1 MRCGDKDFC
10 EYCGRYIPDANAT
23 DSTYKR
29 CSCGATALVKGSSAV
44 WLPQTTVAKF
54 HHEGDKVIAKFTTA
68 SWGKSKTGGNDTENY
83 KH

>member
-1 MRCGDKDFC
+1 MRCGEKDFC
-10 EYCGRYIPDANAT
+10 EYCGRYLPDVNTT

-54 HHEGDKVIAKFTTA
+54 HHESGRVIAKFTTTT
-68 SWGKSKTGGNDTENY
+68 WGKSKNGRTEIDDY